1 MITII
6 VAIDRNNGIGYNN
19 RLLAHIPGDL
29 RRFREITMG
38 HCLIMGKNTWE
49 SLPNRP
55 LAGRKNIVL
64 TDDERDYFSGAERAF
79 QLMRRWIS
87 VILAGNYSSWE
98 ADLYTGSSCQ
108 GRQADG
114 DSYPQEYQAD
124 TFFPKIDPK
133 EWYVSEQED
142 FFSEDPLSSVFH
154 IPPISGAGDFTA
166 WSHTALWAPG
176 SSGRR

>member
-64 TDDERDYFSGAERAF
+64 TDDERDYFSGAERA
-79 QLMRRWIS
+79 LSID
-87 VILAGNYSSWE
+87 E
-98 ADLYTGSSCQ
+98 ALDL
-108 GRQADG
+108 
-114 DSYPQEYQAD
+114 
-124 TFFPKIDPK
+124 
-133 EWYVSEQED
+133 
-142 FFSEDPLSSVFH
+142 
-154 IPPISGAGDFTA
+154 
-166 WSHTALWAPG
+166 
-176 SSGRR
+176 